1 MHNDKTPFDRTA
13 LASAALGALAAT
25 APGWALAQAQAANE
39 APELPAI
46 TITST
51 RTERRVDD
59 VPNTVTVKN
68 ARELEKAGARDIKDV
83 FRDELDVTVRQQA
96 NRYNQSGGT
105 ARAGNEGIN
114 IRGLEGNQVLMLVD
128 GIRVPSSFT
137 FGPIG
142 TSRGDFLN
150 IDGAQTIEVLRG
162 PASTQYGS
170 DGLAGV
176 VSLRTPDP
184 IDLLKKGQAFG
195 GFVRFGYASVDKSFN
210 ATVGGAIKSGD
221 WRALLLATQRQ
232 GHEPDNK
239 GTVDAQNATRTTPNP
254 ADTSAPAV
262 LGKVLYT
269 LTPAHELGL
278 TVEAQQRK
286 TDTEV
291 YSGRGTTSSR
301 GVTTTVN
308 DMDAHDKLE
317 RQRVSLEHRYEDDAG
332 AWFQRAHTH
341 VYAQDSTT
349 KQLTLTDRTV
359 AGAASPL
366 TRDYDYTQKLLG
378 VSTQFESNF
387 GAAGARHKLSYGGD
401 VNRTEERALFPGVVA
416 SGKLFPDTTYTLA
429 GAFVQDEI
437 ELGSFSIIPGL
448 RYDRFKLDA
457 DPAGYTGTVVS
468 LSDSAVTPRL
478 GVVWKLAD
486 TFSPY
491 AHWAKGFR
499 APTPSQVNNGFENT
513 AAGYRSVGNPNLKPE
528 KADSIEA
535 GFRGRWAGLRYQLLG
550 YDNRYE
556 DFISQ
561 QVVGGRGIPGV
572 DPTVFQYVNFS
583 KARIR
588 GIEARAEWRIDAAW
602 VVKAG
607 TALSRGH
614 TEANATGVKT
624 PLDSVE
630 PLRTVLGV
638 SYVAGTWEL
647 RADAL
652 HMQHKQ
658 ASRIST
664 SSTASTTDDYFA
676 TPASTVL
683 NLGAS
688 WKPIANLTL
697 NANVNNVFDKKYWNW
712 SDVRGQLA
720 SSTVLDAYTAPGRN
734 LQVSAR
740 YEF

>member
-1 MHNDKTPFDRTA
+1 MHFAKTPI
-13 LASAALGALAAT
+13 ALAAMVAT
-25 APGWALAQAQAANE
+25 AHLSSFAQTAATE

-46 TITST
+46 SVTST
-51 RTERRVDD
+51 RTERHVDA
-59 VPNTVTVKN
+59 VPNTVTVKS
-68 ARELEKAGARDIKDV
+68 AREVEKSGARDIKDV

-96 NRYNQSGGT
+96 NRYGQSGGT

-114 IRGLEGNQVLMLVD
+114 VRGLEGNQVLMLVD
-128 GIRVPSSFT
+128 GIRVPSSFS

-150 IDGAQTIEVLRG
+150 IDGAQSIEVLRG

-176 VSLRTPDP
+176 VSMRTPDP
-184 IDLLKKGQAFG
+184 ADLVRKGQSVG
-195 GFVRFGYASVDKSFN
+195 GFARFGYASVDKSFS
-210 ATVGGAIKSGD
+210 AVLGGAVKSGD
-221 WRALLLATQRQ
+221 WRALLLANQRQ
-232 GHEPDNK
+232 GHEPDNR
-239 GTVDAQNATRTTPNP
+239 GTVDAQNATRTAPNP
-254 ADTSAPAV
+254 ADYSAPAV
-262 LGKVLYT
+262 LGKVFYT
-269 LTPAHELGL
+269 LNPAHELGL

-291 YSGRGTTSSR
+291 YSGRGTTTSR

-308 DMDAHDKLE
+308 DMDAHDKLT
-317 RQRVSLEHRYEDDAG
+317 RNRVSLEHRYEDDAG
-332 AWFQRAHTH
+332 VWFQRAHTH
-341 VYAQDSTT
+341 LYAQASTT

-359 AGAASPL
+359 GSAASPM
-366 TRDYDYTQKLLG
+366 TRDYNYKQKLLG
-378 VSTQFESNF
+378 VSTQLESNF
-387 GAAGARHKLSYGGD
+387 ATARAKHKLSYGGD
-401 VNRTEERALFPGVVA
+401 VNRTDETATFPGVVA
-416 SGKLFPDTTYTLA
+416 SGKLFPDTKYTLA

-437 ELGSFSIIPGL
+437 EWGAFSLIPGL
-448 RYDRFKLDA
+448 RYDRFKLAA

-478 GVVWKLAD
+478 GAIWKLAD
-486 TFSPY
+486 AFSPY

-513 AAGYRSVGNPNLKPE
+513 AQGYRSIGNPNLKPE
-528 KADSIEA
+528 KADSIEL
-535 GFRGRWAGLRYQLLG
+535 GFRGRIDGLRYQLLG

-561 QVVGGRGIPGV
+561 QVVSGTGVPGV
-572 DPTVFQYVNFS
+572 DPLVYQYVNFS

-588 GIEARAEWRIDAAW
+588 GIEARAEWQIDKAW
-602 VVKAG
+602 RVNAG

-614 TEANATGVKT
+614 SEANGVQT
-624 PLDSVE
+624 PLDTVE
-630 PLRTVLGV
+630 PLRAVLGAR
-638 SYVAGTWEL
+638 YDAGSWEL
-647 RADAL
+647 RASAL
-652 HMQHKQ
+652 HVQHKQ
-658 ASRIST
+658 ASRISSAT
-664 SSTASTTDDYFA
+664 YFA
-676 TPASTVL
+676 TPAFTAVD
-683 NLGAS
+683 LGAS
-688 WKPIANLTL
+688 WKPMPNLTL

-734 LQVSAR
+734 VQVSAR

>member
-1 MHNDKTPFDRTA
+1 MHFAKTPIA
-13 LASAALGALAAT
+13 LAVVAAAA
-25 APGWALAQAQAANE
+25 AHLPSQAQTAASE
-39 APELPAI
+39 APALPAI
-46 TITST
+46 TVTST
-51 RTERRVDD
+51 RTERRVDE
-59 VPNTVTVKN
+59 VPNTVTVKS
-68 ARELEKAGARDIKDV
+68 AREVEKSGARDIKDV

-96 NRYNQSGGT
+96 NRYNQSGGA

-128 GIRVPSSFT
+128 GIRVPSSFS

-150 IDGAQTIEVLRG
+150 IDGAQSIEVLRG

-184 IDLLKKGQAFG
+184 VDLLKKGQTFG
-195 GFVRFGYASVDKSFN
+195 GFARLGYSSADKSFA
-210 ATVGGAIKSGD
+210 ATVGGAMRSGD
-221 WRALLLATQRQ
+221 WRALLLASQRQ
-232 GHEPDNK
+232 GHELDNH

-262 LGKVLYT
+262 LGKVFYSLS
-269 LTPAHELGL
+269 PAHELGL
-278 TVEAQQRK
+278 TLEAQRRK

-291 YSGRGTTSSR
+291 YSGRGTTTSR
-301 GVTTTVN
+301 GVTTTIN

-317 RQRVSLEHRYEDDAG
+317 RNRVSLEHRYEDDAG
-332 AWFQRAHTH
+332 AWFQRVHTH
-341 VYAQDSTT
+341 LYAQDSTT
-349 KQLTLTDRTV
+349 QQLTLTSRTV
-359 AGAASPL
+359 AGTASPL
-366 TRDYDYTQKLLG
+366 TRDYDHSQKLQG

-387 GAAGARHKLSYGGD
+387 ATVGAKHKLSYGGD
-401 VNRTEERALFPGVVA
+401 VNRTDESATFPGVVA
-416 SGKLFPDTTYTLA
+416 SGKLFPDTQYTLA

-437 ELGSFSIIPGL
+437 EWGAVSIIPGL
-448 RYDRFKLDA
+448 RYDRFKLSA
-457 DPAGYTGTVVS
+457 DPTGYTGTVVS

-478 GVVWKLAD
+478 GAIWKLAD

-491 AHWAKGFR
+491 VHWAKGFR

-535 GFRGRWAGLRYQLLG
+535 GFRGRVDGAWGGLRYQLLG
-550 YDNRYE
+550 YDNRYT

-561 QVVGGRGIPGV
+561 QVISGTGVPGV
-572 DPTVFQYVNFS
+572 DPLVYQYVNHS

-588 GIEARAEWRIDAAW
+588 GIEARAEWQLGKAW
-602 VVKAG
+602 AVKAG

-614 TEANATGVKT
+614 SEASSVKT
-624 PLDSVE
+624 PLDTVE

-638 SYVAGTWEL
+638 RYDAGPWEL

-652 HMQHKQ
+652 HTQHKQ

-676 TPASTVL
+676 TPAATVI

-688 WKPIANLTL
+688 WRPIANLTL
-697 NANVNNVFDKKYWNW
+697 HANVNNVFDKKYWNW

-720 SSTVLDAYTAPGRN
+720 SSTVLDAYSAPGRN
-734 LQVSAR
+734 VQVSAR
-740 YEF
+740 YDF

>member
-1 MHNDKTPFDRTA
+1 MHFAKTPIA
-13 LASAALGALAAT
+13 LAVVAAAA
-25 APGWALAQAQAANE
+25 AHLPSQAQTAAAE
-39 APELPAI
+39 APALPAI
-46 TITST
+46 TVTST
-51 RTERRVDD
+51 RTERRVDE
-59 VPNTVTVKN
+59 VPNTVTVKS
-68 ARELEKAGARDIKDV
+68 AREVEKSGARDIKDV

-96 NRYNQSGGT
+96 NRYNQSGGA

-128 GIRVPSSFT
+128 GIRVPSSFS

-150 IDGAQTIEVLRG
+150 IDGAQSIEVLRG

-184 IDLLKKGQAFG
+184 VDLLRKGQTFG
-195 GFVRFGYASVDKSFN
+195 GFARLGYSSADKSFN
-210 ATVGGAIKSGD
+210 ATVGGAMRSGD
-221 WRALLLATQRQ
+221 WRALLLASQRQ
-232 GHEPDNK
+232 GHELGNQ

-262 LGKVLYT
+262 LGKVFYT
-269 LTPAHELGL
+269 LSPAHELGL
-278 TVEAQQRK
+278 TLEAQRRK

-291 YSGRGTTSSR
+291 YSGRGTTTSR
-301 GVTTTVN
+301 GVTTTIN

-317 RQRVSLEHRYEDDAG
+317 RNRVSLEHRYENDAG
-332 AWFQRAHTH
+332 AWFQRVHTH
-341 VYAQDSTT
+341 LYAQDSTT
-349 KQLTLTDRTV
+349 KQLTLTNRTV
-359 AGAASPL
+359 AGTASPL
-366 TRDYDYTQKLLG
+366 TRDYDHSQKLQG

-387 GAAGARHKLSYGGD
+387 ATVGAKHKLSYGGD
-401 VNRTEERALFPGVVA
+401 VNRTDEAATFPGVVA
-416 SGKLFPDTTYTLA
+416 SGKLFPDTQYTLA

-437 ELGSFSIIPGL
+437 EWGTVSIIPGL
-448 RYDRFKLDA
+448 RYDRFKLSA
-457 DPAGYTGTVVS
+457 DPTGYTGTVVS

-478 GVVWKLAD
+478 GAIWKLAD
-486 TFSPY
+486 VFSPY
-491 AHWAKGFR
+491 VHWAKGFR

-513 AAGYRSVGNPNLKPE
+513 AAGYRSIGNPNLKPE

-535 GFRGRWAGLRYQLLG
+535 GFRGRVDGAWGSLRYQLLG
-550 YDNRYE
+550 YDNRYT

-561 QVVGGRGIPGV
+561 QVISGTGIPGV
-572 DPTVFQYVNFS
+572 DPLVYQYVNYS

-588 GIEARAEWRIDAAW
+588 GIEARAEWQLGKAW
-602 VVKAG
+602 AVKAG

-614 TEANATGVKT
+614 SEASGVKT
-624 PLDSVE
+624 PLDTVE

-638 SYVAGTWEL
+638 RYDAGPWEL

-652 HMQHKQ
+652 HTQHKQ

-676 TPASTVL
+676 SPAATVI

-688 WKPIANLTL
+688 WRPIANLTL

-720 SSTVLDAYTAPGRN
+720 SSTVLDAYSAPGRN
-734 LQVSAR
+734 VQVSAR
-740 YEF
+740 YDF

>member
-1 MHNDKTPFDRTA
+1 MKFDKTPIAHATT
-13 LASAALGALAAT
+13 LALAALSALAHT
-25 APGWALAQAQAANE
+25 GVLAQAAAD
-39 APELPAI
+39 APDLPAI
-46 TITST
+46 SVTST
-51 RTERRVDD
+51 RTERRVDE
-59 VPNTVTVKN
+59 VPNTVTVHG
-68 ARELEKAGARDIKDV
+68 ARAIEKSGARDIKDV

-96 NRYNQSGGT
+96 NRYGQSGGT
-105 ARAGNEGIN
+105 ARAGNEGVN

-150 IDGAQTIEVLRG
+150 IDSAQTLEVLRG

-184 IDLLKKGQAFG
+184 VDLLKKGQSFG
-195 GFVRFGYASVDKSFN
+195 GFARLGYASVDKSFN
-210 ATVGGAIKSGD
+210 ATVGGAFKSGD

-239 GTVDAQNATRTTPNP
+239 GTVSAQDATRTTPNP
-254 ADTSAPAV
+254 ADYSAPAV
-262 LGKVLYT
+262 LGKLFYT
-269 LTPAHELGL
+269 LTPTHEFGL
-278 TVEAQQRK
+278 TIETQQRK

-291 YSGRGTTSSR
+291 YSGRGTTTSR

-308 DMDAHDKLE
+308 DMDAHDKLT

-332 AWFQRAHTH
+332 TWFQRAHTH
-341 VYAQDSTT
+341 LYAQDSTT

-366 TRDYDYTQKLLG
+366 TRDYDYKQKLLG
-378 VSTQFESNF
+378 VSTQLESNF
-387 GAAGARHKLSYGGD
+387 SGAGARHKLSYGGD
-401 VNRTEERALFPGVVA
+401 VNRSDESALFPGVVA
-416 SGKLFPDTTYTLA
+416 SGKLFPDTRYTLA

-437 ELGSFSIIPGL
+437 ELGALSIIPGL

-491 AHWAKGFR
+491 LHWAKGFR

-513 AAGYRSVGNPNLKPE
+513 AAGYRSIGNPNLKPE
-528 KADSIEA
+528 KADSVEA
-535 GFRGRWAGLRYQLLG
+535 GFRGHIAGLRYQLLG
-550 YDNRYE
+550 YDNHYE

-561 QVVGGRGIPGV
+561 QVVSGTGIPGV
-572 DPTVFQYVNFS
+572 DPLVFQYVNFG

-588 GIEARAEWRIDAAW
+588 GIEARAEWQIDRTWAI
-602 VVKAG
+602 KTG
-607 TALSRGH
+607 TALSRGYS
-614 TEANATGVKT
+614 EANGVKT
-624 PLDSVE
+624 PLDTVE

-638 SYVAGTWEL
+638 RYDAGLWEL
-647 RADAL
+647 RANAL
-652 HMQHKQ
+652 HVQGKQ
-658 ASRIST
+658 ASRISNAT
-664 SSTASTTDDYFA
+664 YFA
-676 TPASTVL
+676 TPAYTVL
-683 NLGAS
+683 DLGAS
-688 WKPIANLTL
+688 WKPMANLTL
-697 NANVNNVFDKKYWNW
+697 NANLNNVFDKKYWNW

-734 LQVSAR
+734 VRVSAR

>member
-1 MHNDKTPFDRTA
+1 MHPVKTPI
-13 LASAALGALAAT
+13 ALAAIAAAT
-25 APGWALAQAQAANE
+25 AQPIAFAQTAAAE

-46 TITST
+46 SVTST
-51 RTERRVDD
+51 RTERRVDE
-59 VPNTVTVKN
+59 VPNTVTVRS
-68 ARELEKAGARDIKDV
+68 AREVEKAGARDIKEV

-96 NRYNQSGGT
+96 NRYNQSGGA

-128 GIRVPSSFT
+128 GIRVPSSFS

-150 IDGAQTIEVLRG
+150 IDGAQSIEVLRG

-184 IDLLKKGQAFG
+184 VDLLKKGQAFG
-195 GFVRFGYASVDKSFN
+195 GFARLGYSSADKSFA
-210 ATVGGAIKSGD
+210 ATAGAAVRSGA

-232 GHEPDNK
+232 GHELDNR
-239 GTVDAQNATRTTPNP
+239 GTVEAPNATRTTPNP
-254 ADTSAPAV
+254 ADYSAPAV

-269 LTPAHELGL
+269 LTPLHELGL
-278 TVEAQQRK
+278 TIEAQRRK

-291 YSGRGTTSSR
+291 YSGRGATTSR

-308 DMDAHDKLE
+308 DMDAHDKLDRE
-317 RQRVSLEHRYEDDAG
+317 RISLEHRYDNDAG
-332 AWFQRAHTH
+332 AWLQRAHTH
-341 VYAQDSTT
+341 LYAQDSTT

-359 AGAASPL
+359 GVAASPL
-366 TRDYDYTQKLLG
+366 TRDYHYQQKLLG
-378 VSTQFESNF
+378 VSTQLESNF
-387 GAAGARHKLSYGGD
+387 AAAGARHKLSYGGD
-401 VNRTEERALFPGVVA
+401 VNRTDESAIFPGVVA
-416 SGKLFPDTTYTLA
+416 SGKLFPDTRYTLA

-437 ELGSFSIIPGL
+437 EWSTVTLIPGL

-478 GVVWKLAD
+478 GAIWKLAD
-486 TFSPY
+486 SFAPY

-513 AAGYRSVGNPNLKPE
+513 AAGYRSEGNPNLKPE
-528 KADSIEA
+528 KADSLEV
-535 GFRGRWAGLRYQLLG
+535 GFRGRLAGLRYQLLG

-561 QVVGGRGIPGV
+561 QVVSGTGVPGV
-572 DPTVFQYVNFS
+572 DPLVFQYVNFS

-588 GIEARAEWRIDAAW
+588 GIEARAQWQIDKAW
-602 VVKAG
+602 TVKAG

-614 TEANATGVKT
+614 SEVGGVKT
-624 PLDSVE
+624 PLDTVE

-638 SYVAGTWEL
+638 RYDAGLWEL

-652 HMQHKQ
+652 HTQHKQ

-664 SSTASTTDDYFA
+664 SSTSSTADDYFA
-676 TPASTVL
+676 TPAATVI

-688 WKPIANLTL
+688 WKPLPSLTL

-712 SDVRGQLA
+712 SDARGQLA
-720 SSTVLDAYTAPGRN
+720 SSTVLDAYTASGRN
-734 LQVSAR
+734 VQVSAR